1 MYKNGKNVNY
11 INEAIKFNFKN
22 KENQS
27 KTKDEKEI
35 ILIGRFNNLR
45 IDVNEKNK
53 ILALWLTNQESIN
66 QNLPKDIE
74 NEIEKYKEQ
83 KYRICI
89 YQSGNED
96 IKNNLL
102 NLILNNA

>member
-1 MYKNGKNVNY
+1 MI
-11 INEAIKFNFKN
+11 IN
-22 KENQS
+22 
-27 KTKDEKEI
+27 
-35 ILIGRFNNLR
+35 
-45 IDVNEKNK
+45 VNEKNK
-53 ILALWLTNQESIN
+53 VLALWLTNQENTN
-66 QNLPKDIE
+66 QNLPTNIE
-74 NEIEKYKEQ
+74 KEIEKYKEQ